1 MCKGW
6 KWGRKRKVT
15 CNSFL
20 KMYALTSVNLGQEIY
35 VEKSYFEQ
43 YRSLN
48 WIILITELRECLWLK
63 LILALFFSFISI
75 KDLEELTEFSPNGR
89 KKTKQN
95 NTIALLDTIQW
106 QKTNK
111 QTHSITSG
119 RKNSYSMIILI
130 NLLFLKNHVTFW
142 PKFAISCQVILAIF
156 FSGSHHDKMAIVLLN
171 HF

>member
-1 MCKGW
+1 M
-6 KWGRKRKVT
+6 
-15 CNSFL
+15 
-20 KMYALTSVNLGQEIY
+20 
-35 VEKSYFEQ
+35 VEK
-43 YRSLN
+43 
-48 WIILITELRECLWLK
+48 
-63 LILALFFSFISI
+63 
-75 KDLEELTEFSPNGR
+75 
-89 KKTKQN
+89 KKNKQP
-95 NTIALLDTIQW
+95 IALLDTIQW

-156 FSGSHHDKMAIVLLN
+156 FSGSHHDKMAVVLLN